1 MSPAGISGA
10 VCLVSGA
17 GQGIGEAVA
26 RAFAGY
32 GSLVA
37 LLDVNG
43 TNVDRIA
50 GELRAQGA
58 RVLAVPADVRDGAAL
73 EATVGR
79 VERELGPISVLV
91 HAAGIV
97 RPGAIDELPEIDWA
111 DTFGVNATGVFLL
124 SRAVARRMMPR
135 RTGSIITV
143 GSNAAKVPRMHM
155 GAYAAS
161 KAAAVHFTKCLGL
174 ELAGLGIRCNV
185 VSPGSTDTPMQRA
198 LWSGPEAMDRM
209 IAGTLDSFRTGIPLG
224 RIAVP
229 DDIAEA
235 VLFLASDAAR
245 HITMHDLCVDGGASL
260 GT

>member
-1 MSPAGISGA
+1 VSRAGISGA

-26 RAFAGY
+26 RSFAGH
-32 GSLVA
+32 GGLVA

-43 TNVDRIA
+43 TNIERIV
-50 GELRAQGA
+50 GELRAQGVRA
-58 RVLAVPADVRDGAAL
+58 LATPADVRDGAAL
-73 EATVGR
+73 EAIVDR
-79 VERELGPISVLV
+79 VERELGPIAVLV
-91 HAAGIV
+91 HSAGLL
-97 RPGAIDELPEIDWA
+97 RPGGIDEFAEIDWA
-111 DTFGVNATGVFLL
+111 DTFAVNVTGVFLL

-135 RTGSIITV
+135 RAGSIITV

-155 GAYAAS
+155 SAYAAS

-198 LWSGPEAMDRM
+198 LWSGPDAMER
-209 IAGTLDSFRTGIPLG
+209 IVAGTLESFRNGVPLG

-235 VLFLASDAAR
+235 VLFLASDAAS
-245 HITMHDLCVDGGASL
+245 HITMHDLYVDGGASL
-260 GT
+260 GA